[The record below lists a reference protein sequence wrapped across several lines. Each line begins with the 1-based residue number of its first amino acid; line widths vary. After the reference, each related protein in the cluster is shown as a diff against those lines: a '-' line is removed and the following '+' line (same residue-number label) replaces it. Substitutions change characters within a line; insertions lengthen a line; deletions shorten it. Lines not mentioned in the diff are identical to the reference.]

1 MPRQYDWAPLCAPP
15 PPLRPYAPVLR
26 LQGRRDGGT
35 KIVTENMDLRF
46 FKLNRVSLASLN
58 LLNVG

>member
-1 MPRQYDWAPLCAPP
+1 MGSEMCIRDRKKPG
-15 PPLRPYAPVLR
+15 YAPVLR

-58 LLNVG
+58 LPNVG